1 MSMRDYS
8 FDDYGIILKKEDIE
22 RIINI
27 TSKENGE
34 ICDSEVLE
42 ENFDYQ
48 ISFTGEAVGLLDDGT
63 EDWNKYMTF
72 NYETIYYCGLKNAS
86 TLIKPAYSS
95 LDEAAEELKDYYG
108 MWFPNDFDFRS
119 NICHITGTYYG

>member
-1 MSMRDYS
+1 MT
-8 FDDYGIILKKEDIE
+8 FDD
-22 RIINI
+22 
-27 TSKENGE
+27 
-34 ICDSEVLE
+34 
-42 ENFDYQ
+42 
-48 ISFTGEAVGLLDDGT
+48 
-63 EDWNKYMTF
+63 
-72 NYETIYYCGLKNAS
+72 ETIYYCGLKNAS